1 LSSILADVGIGPIS
15 IPTPGDLVTALK
27 NAVVEVADKVF
38 EKIIE
43 WIAGLLAD
51 AVSKVTEALVIL
63 LRAIK
68 PTITPGGTITNA
80 ADIQRS
86 VLGLA
91 ASLLVAFYL
100 FRIIHG
106 VITGQDGQSMRA
118 TIVDLPMVVVGTM
131 GFGFLC
137 YTLLS
142 VIDAFSDPMIDGF
155 ATTLNDTVTKLYS
168 QEGLVKGGLFV
179 FIFAVLYI
187 AAAIFLCFELFVRS
201 SLIYLVIMFAPLAI
215 ATRIWGP
222 TRNYARRAT
231 ETAVALIFAKLAIAV
246 TLATG
251 ASLMNTASTSG
262 GTVEMIQGSAI
273 LLLAAFMPFALMR
286 VIPIMEG
293 AVAGEGVAR
302 NMGTKAAVAGYGAT
316 KAASAATAPVSSAA
330 GAIKAKWDGRQS
342 SSGTTGGD
350 GGGSSGN
357 GAVSSPAG
365 GGTKPGGPTPAG
377 SPSSPG
383 APSSATEA
391 PSEAGASSK
400 PDPEAKSTPSSSPS
414 KPTVEDTSGGPPKSQ
429 PSQPSTGT
437 ATAGQSQ
444 SSVSGS
450 PSRPTQQAAPPSS
463 TPLGTTRNQQRS
475 GPPTSAA
482 ARAPEVQQNAEQSR
496 TQTTQRVPV
505 PQTLAKPAQPPSKKP
520 KP

>member
-1 LSSILADVGIGPIS
+1 
-15 IPTPGDLVTALK
+15 
-27 NAVVEVADKVF
+27 
-38 EKIIE
+38 
-43 WIAGLLAD
+43 
-51 AVSKVTEALVIL
+51 
-63 LRAIK
+63 
-68 PTITPGGTITNA
+68 
-80 ADIQRS
+80 
-86 VLGLA
+86 
-91 ASLLVAFYL
+91 LVAFYL

-106 VITGQDGQSMRA
+106 VIIGQGGQSMRA

-142 VIDAFSDPMIDGF
+142 IIDAFSDPMIDGF
-155 ATTLNDTVTKLYS
+155 ATTLNDTVTQLYS

-342 SSGTTGGD
+342 SSGANGGD
-350 GGGSSGN
+350 GDGSPGSGGDSG
-357 GAVSSPAG
+357 GASPAG
-365 GGTKPGGPTPAG
+365 GGTKPGGPTPTG
-377 SPSSPG
+377 SPSSSA

-391 PSEAGASSK
+391 SSEAGASSSK
-400 PDPEAKSTPSSSPS
+400 PAPGAKSTPSPSPS
-414 KPTVEDTSGGPPKSQ
+414 KPTVEGTPGAPTKSQ
-429 PSQPSTGT
+429 PSPARNGT
-437 ATAGQSQ
+437 ATAQQSH
-444 SSVSGS
+444 SSVSGA
-450 PSRPTQQAAPPSS
+450 PSRPSQQAAPPSA

-475 GPPTSAA
+475 EPPNSATAPSLEAQQTAGP
-482 ARAPEVQQNAEQSR
+482 SR
-496 TQTTQRVPV
+496 TQSTPRVPV
-505 PQTLAKPAQPPSKKP
+505 PQTPAKPAQSTSKETKR
-520 KP
+520 